1 MSDLPEPA
9 ADAGQPAAAAAPAST
24 PPLTRR
30 QLRQAAQAAAAAK
43 PSKAGRNLPAAI
55 TVGVLMLGTVLV
67 GLFWFPL
74 ALLIMVAILAAA
86 GCWEV
91 ARATS
96 QARVDV
102 PVIPLF
108 FASAL
113 LPAAAYFGGLE
124 ALGFAYMGALLII
137 VLSRILDGLKN
148 AAASVMASVFII
160 SWVPLL
166 LSFAVLLLADDN
178 GKWLIAT
185 ALLLVVANDTFGYIV
200 GVLFGKHPMAP
211 KISPK
216 KSWEGFAG
224 SVIGAIIIGVL
235 AAHYLLDMPW
245 WAGAILAFFTVIAAT
260 TGDLSES
267 MVKREL
273 GIKDMS
279 NLLPGHGGVMDRLDS
294 VLFAMPLVYLISHL
308 ISWSTTLG

>member
-9 ADAGQPAAAAAPAST
+9 AGTGKPAAAAAPAET

-30 QLRQAAQAAAAAK
+30 QLRQVAQQAEAAK

-55 TVGVLMLGTVLV
+55 SVGLLMLGAVLV

-74 ALLIMVAILAAA
+74 ALLAMVVLLAAL
-86 GCWEV
+86 GSWEV

-96 QARVDV
+96 QARVHV
-102 PVIPLF
+102 PVLPLY
-108 FASAL
+108 FAAL
-113 LPAAAYFGGLE
+113 LLPGAAYFGGLE
-124 ALGFAYMGALLII
+124 ALGFAYAGSLLVI
-137 VLSRILDGLKN
+137 VLSRILEGLKN
-148 AAASVMASVFII
+148 AAPSIMASIFII
-160 SWVPLL
+160 SWIPLL
-166 LSFAVLLLADDN
+166 LSFAILLLADEN
-178 GKWLIAT
+178 GTWLIAT

-224 SVIGAIIIGVL
+224 SVAGAIVIGVL
-235 AAHYLLDMPW
+235 AAHYVLDMPW
-245 WAGAILAFFTVIAAT
+245 WAGSILAVFTVIAAT

-294 VLFAMPLVYLISHL
+294 VLFAIPLVYLVSHL
-308 ISWSTTLG
+308 MTWSASLS